1 VANPP
6 ARRIAPA
13 APPQRRRQR
22 GEGRSATAPG
32 GDDDFDALYGGA
44 GNTGNAAAYDPWE
57 PFNRKVHTF
66 NNAVDRGVA
75 RPLATAYTHVV
86 PRFARTGVS
95 NFFSNLRAPVTITN
109 QLLQGRGADAWDS
122 LGRFLMNSTLGIGGL
137 FDPASKAMVPRRNE
151 DFGQT
156 LGAWGW
162 RRSRYVELPFFGPRT
177 VRDVFGLAGD
187 IPLSPIRRIEED
199 KIRIGLQGLQL
210 VDTRAQLLAIDD
222 CATPPWTS
230 TRWCAMRGCS
240 AATTRSR
247 TICAASATAAT
258 TMPIRRSRSMRC
270 RCRSGPTESCQRRM
284 KNPASAGFSLAVG
297 ANPWLGRPGSGRQRG
312 LDGLAQAR
320 VVGGHVRGEAGDDL
334 AVAADQELLEVP
346 QHRRRRWIGISLL
359 ARRSRSGPS
368 PIDCGCAAV
377 SCWYSGWVSSP
388 ATLILENIGKLTS

>member
-1 VANPP
+1 MNVVRTFPLIVLAAALTACAGKP
-6 ARRIAPA
+6 ARSDAPA
-13 APPQRRRQR
+13 ASTVVPASTIAEASAPTADAATVDAAPAAAVVAAPAPATPPSAPA
-22 GEGRSATAPG
+22 RSADTDAAKAAAATAPG

-44 GNTGNAAAYDPWE
+44 GNTGSAAAYDPWE

-66 NNAVDRGVA
+66 NNAVDRGIA

-210 VDTRAQLLAIDD
+210 VDTRAQLLAIDNLRD
-222 CATPPWTS
+222 
-230 TRWCAMRGCS
+230 
-240 AATTRSR
+240 
-247 TICAASATAAT
+247 TAVDEYSLVRDAW
-258 TMPIRRSRSMRC
+258 M
-270 RCRSGPTESCQRRM
+270 QRRNYQIENDLRS
-284 KNPASAGFSLAVG
+284 KRDRGHDD
-297 ANPWLGRPGSGRQRG
+297 AN
-312 LDGLAQAR
+312 
-320 VVGGHVRGEAGDDL
+320 
-334 AVAADQELLEVP
+334 
-346 QHRRRRWIGISLL
+346 
-359 ARRSRSGPS
+359 S
-368 PIDCGCAAV
+368 PIPVDAMPMPNW
-377 SCWYSGWVSSP
+377 S
-388 ATLILENIGKLTS
+388 N

>member
-1 VANPP
+1 MNVVRTFPLILLATALTACAGKPARSDAPVASTVVAPGPAVEAPAATADTGVVGTAPVASVANP
-6 ARRIAPA
+6 ATPA
-13 APPQRRRQR
+13 AAAPTAAPQGAEASPP
-22 GEGRSATAPG
+22 ETAASSAAS
-32 GDDDFDALYGGA
+32 DDDFDALYGGT
-44 GNTGNAAAYDPWE
+44 GNTGSAAAYDPWE
-57 PFNRKVHTF
+57 PFNRKVHKF

-199 KIRIGLQGLQL
+199 KVRIGLQGLQL

-222 CATPPWTS
+222 L
-230 TRWCAMRGCS
+230 RD
-240 AATTRSR
+240 
-247 TICAASATAAT
+247 TAVDEYSLVRDAW
-258 TMPIRRSRSMRC
+258 M
-270 RCRSGPTESCQRRM
+270 QRRNYQIENDLRS
-284 KNPASAGFSLAVG
+284 KRDRGHDD
-297 ANPWLGRPGSGRQRG
+297 AN
-312 LDGLAQAR
+312 
-320 VVGGHVRGEAGDDL
+320 
-334 AVAADQELLEVP
+334 
-346 QHRRRRWIGISLL
+346 
-359 ARRSRSGPS
+359 S
-368 PIDCGCAAV
+368 PIPVDAMPMPNW
-377 SCWYSGWVSSP
+377 S
-388 ATLILENIGKLTS
+388 N

>member
-1 VANPP
+1 MNVVRTFPLIVLATALTACAGKP
-6 ARRIAPA
+6 ARSDAPA
-13 APPQRRRQR
+13 ASTVVPASTIAEASAATADTATVDAAPATAVVAAPAPATPPSAPA
-22 GEGRSATAPG
+22 RSADTDAARAAAATAPG

-44 GNTGNAAAYDPWE
+44 GNTGSAAAYDPWE

-66 NNAVDRGVA
+66 NNAVDRGIA

-187 IPLSPIRRIEED
+187 IPLSPIRRIEKD
-199 KIRIGLQGLQL
+199 KVRIGLQGMQL

-222 CATPPWTS
+222 L
-230 TRWCAMRGCS
+230 RD
-240 AATTRSR
+240 
-247 TICAASATAAT
+247 TAVDEYSLVRDAW
-258 TMPIRRSRSMRC
+258 M
-270 RCRSGPTESCQRRM
+270 QRRNYQIENDLRS
-284 KNPASAGFSLAVG
+284 KRDRGHDD
-297 ANPWLGRPGSGRQRG
+297 AN
-312 LDGLAQAR
+312 
-320 VVGGHVRGEAGDDL
+320 
-334 AVAADQELLEVP
+334 
-346 QHRRRRWIGISLL
+346 
-359 ARRSRSGPS
+359 S
-368 PIDCGCAAV
+368 PIPVDAMPMPQ
-377 SCWYSGWVSSP
+377 W
-388 ATLILENIGKLTS
+388 TH

>member
-1 VANPP
+1 MNVVRTFPLIVLATALTACAGKP
-6 ARRIAPA
+6 ARSDAPA
-13 APPQRRRQR
+13 ASTVVPASTIAEASAPTADTATVDAAPATAVVAAPAPATPPSAPA
-22 GEGRSATAPG
+22 RSADTDAARAAAATAPG

-44 GNTGNAAAYDPWE
+44 GNTGSAAAYDPWE

-66 NNAVDRGVA
+66 NNAVDRGIA

-199 KIRIGLQGLQL
+199 KIRIGLRGLQL

-222 CATPPWTS
+222 L
-230 TRWCAMRGCS
+230 RD
-240 AATTRSR
+240 
-247 TICAASATAAT
+247 TAVDEYSLVRDAW
-258 TMPIRRSRSMRC
+258 M
-270 RCRSGPTESCQRRM
+270 QRRNYQIENDLRS
-284 KNPASAGFSLAVG
+284 KRDRGHDD
-297 ANPWLGRPGSGRQRG
+297 AN
-312 LDGLAQAR
+312 
-320 VVGGHVRGEAGDDL
+320 
-334 AVAADQELLEVP
+334 
-346 QHRRRRWIGISLL
+346 
-359 ARRSRSGPS
+359 S
-368 PIDCGCAAV
+368 PIPVDAMPMPQ
-377 SCWYSGWVSSP
+377 W
-388 ATLILENIGKLTS
+388 TH

>member
-1 VANPP
+1 MNVVRTFPLILLATALTACAGKP
-6 ARRIAPA
+6 ARSDAPVASTVVAASTVAEAPA
-13 APPQRRRQR
+13 ATADTGGADAAPVAAEATPPAPSAPSPAASAN
-22 GEGRSATAPG
+22 GAETSAAKTATATSAG
-32 GDDDFDALYGGA
+32 GDDDFDALYGG
-44 GNTGNAAAYDPWE
+44 TGTTSSAAAYDPWE

-86 PRFARTGVS
+86 PRFARTGIS

-187 IPLSPIRRIEED
+187 IPLSPIRRVEED

-222 CATPPWTS
+222 L
-230 TRWCAMRGCS
+230 RD
-240 AATTRSR
+240 
-247 TICAASATAAT
+247 TAVDEYALVRDAW
-258 TMPIRRSRSMRC
+258 M
-270 RCRSGPTESCQRRM
+270 QRRNYQIENDLRS
-284 KNPASAGFSLAVG
+284 KRDRGHDD
-297 ANPWLGRPGSGRQRG
+297 AN
-312 LDGLAQAR
+312 
-320 VVGGHVRGEAGDDL
+320 
-334 AVAADQELLEVP
+334 
-346 QHRRRRWIGISLL
+346 
-359 ARRSRSGPS
+359 S
-368 PIDCGCAAV
+368 PIPVDAMPMPQ
-377 SCWYSGWVSSP
+377 W
-388 ATLILENIGKLTS
+388 TH

>member
-1 VANPP
+1 MNVVRTFPLILLATALTACAGKPARSDAPVASTVVAPSPAAEAPAATADTGVVDAAPVAPVANP
-6 ARRIAPA
+6 AAPA
-13 APPQRRRQR
+13 ASSPTAAPQ
-22 GEGRSATAPG
+22 GAEAGAPKTAASTAAA
-32 GDDDFDALYGGA
+32 GDDDFDALYGGT
-44 GNTGNAAAYDPWE
+44 GNTGSAAAYDPWE
-57 PFNRKVHTF
+57 PFNRKVHKF

-187 IPLSPIRRIEED
+187 IPLSPMRRIEED

-222 CATPPWTS
+222 L
-230 TRWCAMRGCS
+230 RD
-240 AATTRSR
+240 
-247 TICAASATAAT
+247 TAVDEYSLVRDAW
-258 TMPIRRSRSMRC
+258 M
-270 RCRSGPTESCQRRM
+270 QRRNYQIENDLRS
-284 KNPASAGFSLAVG
+284 KRDRGHDD
-297 ANPWLGRPGSGRQRG
+297 AN
-312 LDGLAQAR
+312 
-320 VVGGHVRGEAGDDL
+320 
-334 AVAADQELLEVP
+334 
-346 QHRRRRWIGISLL
+346 
-359 ARRSRSGPS
+359 S
-368 PIDCGCAAV
+368 PIPVDAMPMPQ
-377 SCWYSGWVSSP
+377 W
-388 ATLILENIGKLTS
+388 TH

>member
-1 VANPP
+1 MNVVRALPLIVLATALTACAGKPARSDAPAASTVVPAGAPAEAAPADTGVTEVAPVANPP
-6 ARRIAPA
+6 IATAA
-13 APPQRRRQR
+13 APTPLAA
-22 GEGRSATAPG
+22 SADADADADAAKTAAATAPG

-44 GNTGNAAAYDPWE
+44 SNTGSAAAYDPWE
-57 PFNRKVHTF
+57 PFNRKVHKF
-66 NNAVDRGVA
+66 NNAVDRGIA

-187 IPLSPIRRIEED
+187 IPLSPMRRIEED
-199 KIRIGLQGLQL
+199 KLRIGLQGLQL

-222 CATPPWTS
+222 L
-230 TRWCAMRGCS
+230 RD
-240 AATTRSR
+240 
-247 TICAASATAAT
+247 TAVDEYSLVRDAW
-258 TMPIRRSRSMRC
+258 M
-270 RCRSGPTESCQRRM
+270 QRRNYQIENDLRS
-284 KNPASAGFSLAVG
+284 KRERGHDD
-297 ANPWLGRPGSGRQRG
+297 AN
-312 LDGLAQAR
+312 
-320 VVGGHVRGEAGDDL
+320 
-334 AVAADQELLEVP
+334 
-346 QHRRRRWIGISLL
+346 
-359 ARRSRSGPS
+359 S
-368 PIDCGCAAV
+368 PIPVDAMPMPQ
-377 SCWYSGWVSSP
+377 W
-388 ATLILENIGKLTS
+388 TH

>member
-1 VANPP
+1 MNVVRTFPLILLATALTACAGKPARRDAPVASTVVAPGPAVEAPAATADTGVVGTAPVASVANP
-6 ARRIAPA
+6 ATPA
-13 APPQRRRQR
+13 AAAPTAAPQGAEASPPKTAAS
-22 GEGRSATAPG
+22 SAAS
-32 GDDDFDALYGGA
+32 DDDFDALYGGT
-44 GNTGNAAAYDPWE
+44 GNTGSAAAYDPWE
-57 PFNRKVHTF
+57 PFNRKVHKF

-199 KIRIGLQGLQL
+199 KVRIGLQGLQL

-222 CATPPWTS
+222 L
-230 TRWCAMRGCS
+230 RD
-240 AATTRSR
+240 
-247 TICAASATAAT
+247 TAVDEYSLVRDAW
-258 TMPIRRSRSMRC
+258 M
-270 RCRSGPTESCQRRM
+270 QRRNYQIENDLRS
-284 KNPASAGFSLAVG
+284 KRDRGHDD
-297 ANPWLGRPGSGRQRG
+297 AN
-312 LDGLAQAR
+312 
-320 VVGGHVRGEAGDDL
+320 
-334 AVAADQELLEVP
+334 
-346 QHRRRRWIGISLL
+346 
-359 ARRSRSGPS
+359 S
-368 PIDCGCAAV
+368 PIPVDAMPMPNW
-377 SCWYSGWVSSP
+377 S
-388 ATLILENIGKLTS
+388 N